1 MVIGLAY
8 IRTPEKKAIMQKI
21 KTHYRRNLPHIQ
33 PIGATFFVTFR
44 LKGSIPM
51 AMLYQLRQEF
61 EEKKAQ
67 LQKAPPELRGLLIHN
82 ERKRYF
88 ARYDAL
94 LDAIREGPDYLR
106 QPDVADTVRKELHR
120 FDGEFYDLLAYC
132 IMPNHVHILIDTS
145 LQLPANFDDADLDS
159 LNYKPLDVI
168 MKRIK
173 GPSAVAANRLL
184 GREGKFWQRESYD
197 HYVRN
202 ERELNNIIRYI
213 LRNPVKAGWVR
224 HWEEWAF
231 SYCKDS

>member
-1 MVIGLAY
+1 
-8 IRTPEKKAIMQKI
+8 MQKI

-44 LKGSIPM
+44 LKDSIPA
-51 AMLYQLRQEF
+51 AMLSQLRQEY

-67 LQKAPPELRGLLIHN
+67 LKKEPPELYGLLVHDA
-82 ERKRYF
+82 RKRYF

-94 LDAIREGPDYLR
+94 LDDIQHGPDYLR
-106 QPDVADTVRKELHR
+106 QPAIAGLVREELHR
-120 FDGEFYDLLAYC
+120 FDGELYNLLAYC

-145 LQLPANFDDADLDS
+145 LQIPASFESTDLES

-197 HYVRN
+197 HFVRN
-202 ERELNNIIRYI
+202 ERELGNIIRYI
-213 LRNPVKAGWVR
+213 LENPVKAGWVG
-224 HWEEWAF
+224 HWEDWAF
-231 SYCKDS
+231 SYCKPS